1 MTYKTTTINNISPD
15 SSNNITLN
23 INNVESNI
31 NSNPSTNQV
40 LQYKDN
46 NWANETVTSSISSDM
61 YYSFWANTTYSTS
74 TSYNYEVGDWFVWRG
89 QGGYGEKIVRT
100 SGISTTSANSSNNG
114 ILTNTKWA
122 QSITITDAG
131 TYRLTASVPNK
142 NNADSGYLVL
152 RWHDGTNYFGPK
164 ATVSERYKLNNILL
178 AVKTI
183 NSSTTFSIRVV
194 EKSGICY
201 LGDTAESKVTSINV
215 IKLD

>member
-15 SSNNITLN
+15 SSNNIALS

-31 NSNPSTNQV
+31 NSSPSTNQI

-46 NWANETVTSSISSDM
+46 NWANETVTSSNSSDI
-61 YYSFWANTTYSTS
+61 YYSFWANDSYSTS
-74 TSYNYEVGDWFVWRG
+74 TTHRYEEGDWIIWRG
-89 QGGYGEKIVRT
+89 KAGYGETIVRT
-100 SGISTTSANSSNNG
+100 SGISTTASNSSDNG
-114 ILTNTKWA
+114 VLSNIKWA

-131 TYRLTASVPNK
+131 TYRLTASIPNE
-142 NNADSGYLVL
+142 NNSASGYLVL

-183 NSSTTFSIRVV
+183 TSSTTFTIRVF

-201 LGDTAESKVTSINV
+201 VGDGAEAKVTSINV
-215 IKLD
+215 IRLD